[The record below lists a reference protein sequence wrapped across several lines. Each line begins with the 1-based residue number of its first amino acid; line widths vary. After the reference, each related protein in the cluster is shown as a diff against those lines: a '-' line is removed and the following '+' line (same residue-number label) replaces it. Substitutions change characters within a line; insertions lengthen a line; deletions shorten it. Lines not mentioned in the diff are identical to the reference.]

1 MASYLQNASWLQN
14 TTYNIPVLSVIGY
27 AVLCIVPHTIS
38 MGIAYG
44 DDLSKADSTNPHG
57 AEGQIALKKK
67 LGAKKFAAY
76 ERAQSCQRN
85 HFENFPLFVAT
96 IFAGLLAEASLRTP
110 LKGGLSASAASA
122 QIGVTAFA
130 VGWMAIRVLYTAN
143 YITTETKL
151 WAGVRSLLYFA
162 GNGWAFT
169 VLAKSAYAL
178 GA

>member
-14 TTYNIPVLSVIGY
+14 TTYNIPVLSIIGY
-27 AVLCIVPHTIS
+27 SVLCILPH
-38 MGIAYG
+38 MVAVGIAYG
-44 DDLSKADSTNPHG
+44 DDLKTLDNTNPNG
-57 AEGQIALKKK
+57 SEGKITLKKRI
-67 LGAKKFAAY
+67 GAKRFAAY
-76 ERAQSCQRN
+76 ERAESCQRN

-96 IFAGLLAEASLRTP
+96 IFAGILAEASLRTP

-122 QIGVTAFA
+122 QIGVTAFS

-151 WAGVRSLLYFA
+151 FANVRSMLYFA
-162 GNGWAFT
+162 GNAWAWT

>member
-14 TTYNIPVLSVIGY
+14 TTYNIPVLSIIGY
-27 AVLCIVPHTIS
+27 SVLCIVPHMVS
-38 MGIAYG
+38 VGIAYG
-44 DDLSKADSTNPHG
+44 DDLNGLDTTNPHG
-57 AEGQIALKKK
+57 AEGKTGLQKKI
-67 LGAKKFAAY
+67 GAKRYAAY

-85 HFENFPLFVAT
+85 HFENFPLFVSA
-96 IFAGLLAEASLRTP
+96 IFAGLLAESSLRTP

-130 VGWMAIRVLYTAN
+130 VGWLAIRVLYTAN
-143 YITTETKL
+143 YITTETKV
-151 WAGVRSLLYFA
+151 WASVRSLLYFA

-169 VLAKSAYAL
+169 VLAKSAFAL